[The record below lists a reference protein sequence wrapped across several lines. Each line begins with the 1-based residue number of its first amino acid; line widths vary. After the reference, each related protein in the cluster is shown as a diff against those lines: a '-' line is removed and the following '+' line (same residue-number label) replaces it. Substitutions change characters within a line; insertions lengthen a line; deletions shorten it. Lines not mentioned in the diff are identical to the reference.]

1 MKRPGSLIVCFLIP
15 AIILMLGLILAGM
28 YGYREIPPLFHESVR
43 GEVPDGFS
51 TVLEEP
57 GNYTVWLHVPEEDL
71 EEFREVPNKL
81 PPGASIHVF
90 DVGSGNEIT
99 LTSWISSTKSL
110 GEESAI
116 SLGTFAS
123 QREGQEIEVK
133 GSGLR
138 EPVLVSV
145 APSNMNKTL
154 RIVLTIMGIVVLF
167 LTAAIFLFIFLIHR
181 RQKMLEEAPAA

>member
-15 AIILMLGLILAGM
+15 AIVFMLGLILAGV
-28 YGYREIPPLFHESVR
+28 YGYREIPPLFHESAR
-43 GEVPDGFS
+43 GEVPNGFS
-51 TVLEEP
+51 TVLEAP
-57 GNYTVWLHVPEEDL
+57 GNYTVWLHVPESDL
-71 EEFREVPNKL
+71 EKFRNLANKL

-90 DVGSGNEIT
+90 DVESGIKID

-116 SLGTFAS
+116 SLGAFTS
-123 QREGQEIEVK
+123 QRQGQQIEVK

-138 EPVLVSV
+138 EAVLVSV

-154 RIVLTIMGIVVLF
+154 RIVLTIMGIVLVF
-167 LTAAIFLFIFLIHR
+167 LTASIFLFIFLLHR
-181 RQKMLEEAPAA
+181 RQKMLEEAPAT